1 MSKSKFYDEIKY
13 AKVEREVEAVY
24 NKGIELYFTKNTD
37 IQIQHPHACDGLIEK
52 TLEQPNLFNKG
63 SFLKL
68 LIEYKYDEELQN
80 DVSRAKVLVQVLY
93 YLKRFEENGER
104 LPNVIMVGD
113 INEVFVIHSNF
124 LIDYLDENVDWSIA
138 PSEAHLHNID
148 LVMKL
153 AKDENINPFVFV
165 VDSKFSFKYVA
176 DKITDLAQN
185 VKRRV
190 RVTEHNISTIF
201 DYFVSKVI
209 KDSNK
214 IEPIDLVDIFISSI
228 IDKENCYKHPN
239 NPNILVSNGKHI
251 QINGK
256 IYDSF
261 FSHFEKEYTPQEKNK
276 FTEISDR
283 LIEDTK
289 RRINGEFYTPT
300 LFADY
305 AHKMLSEELGEDWKE
320 KYVVWDCCWG
330 TGNLTR
336 DYQFKELYASTLEQ
350 AELNC
355 GQRYNPE
362 AKKFVFD
369 FLNDPIENRY
379 GWNEKIP
386 TGLNNAFRENKPIIF
401 FINPPYGTASNAGA
415 KGTSKK
421 GCAKTIIN
429 EKMLQHKIG
438 NCSQNLYTQ
447 FLYRIHLIAEHYNL
461 SNIVIGL
468 YSPTLF
474 LSGESFKNF
483 RKIFLNKF
491 EYKKAI
497 QFKASYFSNVASQ
510 WGISFSIWKNGI
522 TFNKNEFT
530 YSLIDLDENGN
541 ICSLGSK
548 MVYNLDNIESAS
560 KWVNSKN
567 KYRKDDVMVCFKSAI
582 NAGDKLKSIDNYA
595 LSYFIN
601 DQNNINANMQGVYI
615 INTPI
620 TRNIATV
627 GIYEDNFFKCSAL
640 CTARK
645 VVFGD
650 WINSKDEYCFPNE
663 NHPKFIKYLH
673 DSVIFS
679 LFHSGAGQASCQTSL
694 KNIECKGQFYNIK
707 NEFFF
712 MSKNK
717 IMDLANQYNF
727 DYTYND
733 ARVSDERFVYKKL
746 QEIELT
752 KEAQDV
758 LNKAIELTKK
768 SFKYREM
775 FNQEHPEY
783 QIMNWD
789 CGWYQIKAVLKEYFP
804 DDLKEFQELYKI
816 LADKMR
822 PMVYELGFLK

>member
-1 MSKSKFYDEIKY
+1 MVVSRFYEEIKN
-13 AKVEREVEAVY
+13 AKIEREVEDVY
-24 NKGIELYFTKNTD
+24 NKGIELYYTKGTNL
-37 IQIQHPHACDGLIEK
+37 QIEHPHACDGCLEKVIERNNEK
-52 TLEQPNLFNKG
+52 KI
-63 SFLKL
+63 LKL

-93 YLKRFEENGER
+93 YLKRFEGNGEK

-113 INEVFVIHSNF
+113 INEVFVIHSND
-124 LIDYLDENVDWSIA
+124 LMDYLDENVDWSIA
-138 PSEAHLHNID
+138 PSNAHEKNPELI
-148 LVMKL
+148 MKI
-153 AKDENINPFVFV
+153 AKDDKINPFVFA
-165 VDSKFSFKYVA
+165 VDNKFSFKEVA
-176 DKITDLAQN
+176 DKINNLTMN

-201 DYFVSKVI
+201 DYFTSKVL

-214 IEPIDLVDIFISSI
+214 IAPNDLVGIFINSI
-228 IDKENCYKHPN
+228 IDKENCYKHPHN
-239 NPNILVSNGKHI
+239 QNLLVANGKHI

-289 RRINGEFYTPT
+289 RRRSGEFYTPT
-300 LFADY
+300 LFTDY
-305 AHKMLSEELGEDWKE
+305 AHKMLSEQLGEDWKE

-350 AELNC
+350 AELDC

-362 AKKFVFD
+362 ATKFIFD
-369 FLNDPIENRY
+369 FLNDDITNLFGSKLPPKLYEA
-379 GWNEKIP
+379 
-386 TGLNNAFRENKPIIF
+386 LDQNKPIVF

-415 KGTSKK
+415 TGTSKQ
-421 GCAKTIIN
+421 GCAKTKVN
-429 EKMLQHKIG
+429 EIMLEHKIG

-447 FLYRIHLIAEHYNL
+447 FLYKIHLITEQFKLN
-461 SNIVIGL
+461 NVVIAL
-468 YSPTLF
+468 YSPILF
-474 LSGESFKNF
+474 LTGESYKNF
-483 RKIFLNKF
+483 RAVFLNSFKF
-491 EYKKAI
+491 NDGI
-497 QFKASYFSNVASQ
+497 QFKASCFSDVSDS
-510 WGISFSIWKNGI
+510 WGISFSIWENGY
-522 TFNKNEFT
+522 TVNKEDFL
-530 YSLIDLDENGN
+530 YKLIEYDDENEALKISAN
-541 ICSLGSK
+541 K
-548 MVYNLDNIESAS
+548 TMYNLDNELMAS
-560 KWVNSKN
+560 KWAKSEEKSIEKINVL
-567 KYRKDDVMVCFKSAI
+567 CFKSAI
-582 NAGDKLKSIDNYA
+582 NHGDKIKTLGKGYISCFA
-595 LSYFIN
+595 N
-601 DQNNINANMQGVYI
+601 DANNIDGNGQGVYF

-620 TRNIATV
+620 TRHVAITEVRN
-627 GIYEDNFFKCSAL
+627 DNFIKTTTLFA
-640 CTARK
+640 ARRLITQN
-645 VVFGD
+645 
-650 WINSKDEYCFPNE
+650 WYNWSDEYKIPNI
-663 NHPKFIKYLH
+663 NHTKWQEFCN
-673 DSVIFS
+673 DSIIYS
-679 LFHSGAGQASCQTSL
+679 LFESKSQQSSLRNINYNNQTW
-694 KNIECKGQFYNIK
+694 NIK

-712 MSKNK
+712 MSKND
-717 IMDLANQYNF
+717 IMALANENNF
-727 DYTYND
+727 DLTYND
-733 ARVSDERFVYKKL
+733 ARVSEERFVYKKL
-746 QEIELT
+746 QEIELS

-789 CGWYQIKAVLKEYFP
+789 CGWYQIKAVLKEYFA